1 MTPPAVVNQGLAQS
15 GRNWA
20 ALVLGG
26 AGEVMVLKGELRE
39 TTCKFLSLVLQPS
52 TPRLIL

>member
-1 MTPPAVVNQGLAQS
+1 MTVPAAVNQGLAQS
-15 GRNWA
+15 GSNWA

-26 AGEVMVLKGELRE
+26 AGEVMVLNGELGE

-52 TPRLIL
+52 TPPLIL